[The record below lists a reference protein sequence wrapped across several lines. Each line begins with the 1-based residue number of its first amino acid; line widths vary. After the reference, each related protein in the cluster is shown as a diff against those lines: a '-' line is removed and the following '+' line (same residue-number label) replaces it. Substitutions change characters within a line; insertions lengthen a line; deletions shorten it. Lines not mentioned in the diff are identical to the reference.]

1 MKIFPSAL
9 SYFFYLFSERHFR
22 ILPTAVILLITMITT
37 GCAELYKINTAKG
50 VNTIDTIEALK
61 NNNKQFIIHLKDTSF
76 MLANYSIR
84 ENKLEG
90 DLFPLNEI
98 QLKYLHP
105 KSKEKN
111 IYSKEHGYEVL
122 NEVHLYATGNIVPD
136 TANFSI
142 PASAISRI
150 DINQKNAEA
159 TKRSHVV
166 GGIIMAGTIIGVVIL
181 LGALAASSI
190 TFGNLWGG

>member
-1 MKIFPSAL
+1 MKMFPPAL
-9 SYFFYLFSERHFR
+9 RYFIYLLSTTPCR
-22 ILPTAVILLITMITT
+22 ILPAAGILVITMIMT
-37 GCAELYKINTAKG
+37 GCAELYKINTATG
-50 VNTIDTIEALK
+50 VNTNDTIEALK
-61 NNNKQFIIHLKDTSF
+61 NSNKQFIIHLKDTSF
-76 MLANYSIR
+76 MLANASIR

-90 DLFPLNEI
+90 DLFPLNDI

-111 IYSKEHGYEVL
+111 IYTKEHGYEVL
-122 NEVHLYATGNIVPD
+122 NEVHLYLNANSVSD

-142 PASAISRI
+142 PVSAISRI

-166 GGIIMAGTIIGVVIL
+166 GGIILAGTPIGVVIL
-181 LGALAASSI
+181 LAGLAASSL
-190 TFGNLWGG
+190 TFGNVGGG